1 MYIIKNALKSISRS
15 LSRNI
20 LIGII
25 IVAISAAACIG
36 LSIRKASDNAKENS
50 MENMSITA
58 QISFDMQSM
67 MDDVKNQQPPEEG
80 FDREDFKGRFDDINS
95 LSLDEMKK
103 YATADSVS
111 DFYYTAQ
118 FSANGEGN
126 LEPVSSSTDDEESS
140 QSENPFGGNPMGFMG
155 GGMGNSSDFTVIGY
169 SSENAMTEFNS
180 GVASITDGSIFDVE
194 SEALECIIPSE
205 LATYNSLEV
214 GDKIKISN
222 PDAEDEI
229 YTLKIV
235 GIFESDSASSQTG
248 GMRGGFGASDPSNQ
262 IYISAALTNEI
273 ANSSEKYADK
283 NDTTAI
289 SASISGTYVFE
300 TKENYEQFESQ
311 ARELGLSEDYTISSS
326 DVSAFEQ
333 SLVPLET
340 LSTFAKY
347 FLIIVLVIGAVILIV
362 FNLFNIRERKYEV
375 GVLCAIGMKKWKVA
389 LQFMAEILAVTIVA
403 ISIGGA
409 IGAVSSVPVTNAL
422 LANQVA
428 SQEQSFEQKESSFG
442 RPPEMSG
449 DQMGGSNMPG
459 GFGGFGDFKE
469 MRQDAVEYITEV
481 NEATDL
487 SVFMQLFA
495 IGLLLTIISS
505 IVSIVFIMRYDPLN
519 ILANRD

>member
-1 MYIIKNALKSISRS
+1 MYIIKNAFKSISRS

-36 LSIRKASDNAKENS
+36 LSIRKASDNAKES
-50 MENMSITA
+50 SLENMSITA

-67 MDDVKNQQPPEEG
+67 MNDIKNQQPPEEG
-80 FDREDFKGRFDDINS
+80 FNRDDFKGRFEDINS
-95 LSLDEMKK
+95 LSLDEMQK
-103 YATADSVS
+103 YAGADSVS
-111 DFYYTAQ
+111 DFYYTSQ
-118 FSANGEGN
+118 FSVNGEGD
-126 LEPVSSSTDDEESS
+126 LEPVSSSTDDEGS
-140 QSENPFGGNPMGFMG
+140 QSENPFGDNPMGFMG
-155 GGMGNSSDFTVIGY
+155 GGFGNSSDFTVIGY

-180 GVASITDGSIFDVE
+180 GVASITDGAMFDVE

-214 GDKIKISN
+214 GQKIKISN

-235 GIFESDSASSQTG
+235 GIFESTSASSQTG
-248 GMRGGFGASDPSNQ
+248 GKRGGFGASDPSNQ
-262 IYISAALTNEI
+262 IYISAPLSNKITE
-273 ANSSEKYADK
+273 SSS
-283 NDTTAI
+283 I

-300 TKENYEQFESQ
+300 NVESYEQFESQ

-347 FLIIVLVIGAVILIV
+347 FLIIVLFIGAVILIV

-428 SQEQSFEQKESSFG
+428 SQEQS
-442 RPPEMSG
+442 
-449 DQMGGSNMPG
+449 
-459 GFGGFGDFKE
+459 
-469 MRQDAVEYITEV
+469 
-481 NEATDL
+481 
-487 SVFMQLFA
+487 
-495 IGLLLTIISS
+495 
-505 IVSIVFIMRYDPLN
+505 
-519 ILANRD
+519 